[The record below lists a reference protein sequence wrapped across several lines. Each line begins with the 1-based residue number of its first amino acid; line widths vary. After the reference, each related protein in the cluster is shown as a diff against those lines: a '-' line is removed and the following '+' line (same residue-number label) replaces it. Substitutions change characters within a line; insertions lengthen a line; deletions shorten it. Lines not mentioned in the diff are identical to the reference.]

1 MKARIRKGKNFWIGE
16 VYGTWSMFF
25 GAYDRVGWGRVTERC
40 YTKFGA
46 ERQLRKWREK
56 HLGFNVKF

>member
-1 MKARIRKGKNFWIGE
+1 MEHGQCFLE
-16 VYGTWSMFF
+16 LMTEL
-25 GAYDRVGWGRVTERC
+25 VGGRVTERC

-56 HLGFNVKF
+56 HLGFDVKF